1 MHPIRLQ
8 QWSHLSTIMILKTT
22 STARSSLNQKKKKK
36 KHPLAKDQTQIA
48 KQFLE
53 TITRQ
58 RKIFCQ
64 SPKACNHLMYCVY
77 NSGECIHSSIW
88 TVVN

>member
-1 MHPIRLQ
+1 MVTLIYNNDFENN
-8 QWSHLSTIMILKTT
+8 
-22 STARSSLNQKKKKK
+22 LNCTFIFEPKKKKK

>member
-1 MHPIRLQ
+1 MVTLIYNNDFENN
-8 QWSHLSTIMILKTT
+8 
-22 STARSSLNQKKKKK
+22 LNRTFIFEPKKKK

-58 RKIFCQ
+58 RKIFRQ
-64 SPKACNHLMYCVY
+64 SPKSM
-77 NSGECIHSSIW
+77 
-88 TVVN
+88 

>member
-1 MHPIRLQ
+1 MVTLIYNNDFENN
-8 QWSHLSTIMILKTT
+8 
-22 STARSSLNQKKKKK
+22 LNHTFIFEPKKK

-58 RKIFCQ
+58 RKIFRQ
-64 SPKACNHLMYCVY
+64 SPKSM
-77 NSGECIHSSIW
+77 
-88 TVVN
+88 

>member
-8 QWSHLSTIMILKTT
+8 RWLQLSTIMILKTT
-22 STARSSLNQKKKKK
+22 STVRSSFKPKKKKK

-48 KQFLE
+48 KQYLE

-58 RKIFCQ
+58 
-64 SPKACNHLMYCVY
+64 
-77 NSGECIHSSIW
+77 
-88 TVVN
+88 